1 MASDLTGPA
10 PTGSTRPPAR
20 PSVKE
25 RRRRVRRPVFWGG
38 IAVVVVVVVPMAFI
52 LGSRLG
58 EDPTLVDSPLLGRP
72 APSFDLETLEG
83 ERIRSVDLTGKPY
96 VVNFWASW
104 CVPCR
109 EEAPALRAFAER
121 WEGSIEV
128 VGIKWND
135 SADAAREFRDEF
147 GLTYPQALDP
157 NGRTALDFGVAGI
170 PETFVVDADGIV
182 RAKLIGA
189 IGATTLDDLLPDVRA
204 GREVQGRSDA
214 YETSR

>member
-1 MASDLTGPA
+1 MLW
-10 PTGSTRPPAR
+10 GS
-20 PSVKE
+20 
-25 RRRRVRRPVFWGG
+25 
-38 IAVVVVVVVPMAFI
+38 IAVVVVIVVPMAFV

-72 APSFDLETLEG
+72 APTFDLETLEG
-83 ERIRSVDLTGKPY
+83 GRIRSADLAGEPF

-104 CVPCR
+104 CIPCR

-121 WEGSIEV
+121 WAGSIEV
-128 VGIKWND
+128 VGVVWND
-135 SADAAREFRDEF
+135 SVDAAREFRDEF

-157 NGRTALDFGVAGI
+157 GGRTALDYGVAGI

-189 IGATTLDDLLPDVRA
+189 VGATTLDDLLPDVRA